1 VARFSPLEIHTMKTT
16 TKKTPR
22 SRRQHPSRDSLIIE
36 TLAEIALGDLS
47 GLLMR
52 TNLQGRN
59 EAEALSDTT
68 RARLINAAGALADY
82 ELERPALWES
92 NDWRDTC
99 DFIAAR
105 LNQGLT
111 VTRADLLTVLR

>member
-1 VARFSPLEIHTMKTT
+1 MTT
-16 TKKTPR
+16 KKKTPR
-22 SRRQHPSRDSLIIE
+22 SRRPQPSRESLIIE
-36 TLAEIALGDLS
+36 TLAEVALGDLS
-47 GLLMR
+47 GFLMR

-59 EAEALSDTT
+59 EAEAVSDTT
-68 RARLINAAGALADY
+68 RARLIDAAGALADL

-99 DFIAAR
+99 DWLAAR

>member
-1 VARFSPLEIHTMKTT
+1 MT
-16 TKKTPR
+16 TKKKPPT
-22 SRRQHPSRDSLIIE
+22 RRQQPSRDSLIID
-36 TLAEIALGDLS
+36 TLAEVALGDLS
-47 GLLMR
+47 GYLMR

-59 EAEALSDTT
+59 EAEAVSDTI
-68 RARLINAAGALADY
+68 RARLIDAAGALADL

-99 DFIAAR
+99 DWLAAR